1 MFLISKIVRG
11 RRLLHE
17 LEAAQAAQK
26 NKDEKESRGKDF
38 QEGSN
43 LSETDGTNFD
53 YDNNL
58 KLRRPS
64 KGQEGI
70 SRIRSSKKSKPKNM
84 SSSIVNSPKNHN
96 NHIKNTINQQSLSVS
111 QGGTINKAKG
121 RNSVR
126 EKRSLSNKKRKNT
139 TIGVVVTNE
148 SGVEKKTGRSVDGG
162 IGSNGLALR
171 RTSSMPSVCDDVSF
185 FKASHYNYDAKLN
198 RLQKRSLRFTW
209 HRLQT
214 KNGGKRVEN
223 VFEEVFD
230 RLIKVIPS
238 IKDMFAT
245 RAFLSVMSRNECST
259 IRDHAR
265 VTVKMIDVVIKNLD
279 VEDNK
284 RTDTGSS
291 CDPRRVGAAH
301 APFRPYG
308 ITGHYWEK
316 FGEMIID
323 VVLTQEAVRDLP
335 GAGQAWVVLAA
346 CLVDQLRAGFE
357 QKCSYLAYGSNN
369 PGNPSKPYH
378 KNSTPYLPNPPL
390 CPFNKNQQY
399 ESNDNNEFNQN
410 GTFSIESSRK
420 NSNHDVS
427 NTFSLPST
435 SSSRNKKD
443 IFFRGMSDS
452 TDDCEHIH
460 HSFGRSIND
469 YYHHDHAY
477 SVDNQKL
484 TLSDLQ
490 LSEIPSRN
498 IVYNLIDPSKEIQRP
513 VVRSPKDG
521 NHSHHSSE
529 RGQQESSRRTNS
541 NKSSMVDDLYHPMQ
555 NCLLSNDI

>member
-26 NKDEKESRGKDF
+26 SKNEKESGTR
-38 QEGSN
+38 EGHEKSTQ
-43 LSETDGTNFD
+43 LEV
-53 YDNNL
+53 YDNSSENDNTL

-64 KGQEGI
+64 KTTGEI
-70 SRIRSSKKSKPKNM
+70 TRKRSSKKSKSKNM
-84 SSSIVNSPKNHN
+84 STVVV
-96 NHIKNTINQQSLSVS
+96 SVS
-111 QGGTINKAKG
+111 KNNNSIKKTDNCQALSFPQEVISSKVKSRSSVKDKINI
-121 RNSVR
+121 S
-126 EKRSLSNKKRKNT
+126 KKRKNT

-148 SGVEKKTGRSVDGG
+148 YGVEKKNGRSIDGG
-162 IGSNGLALR
+162 IENNSLSLR
-171 RTSSMPSVCDDVSF
+171 RTSSMPSVCDDVTY
-185 FKASHYNYDAKLN
+185 FKVSHYNYDSKLN

-230 RLIKVIPS
+230 KLIKIIPS
-238 IKDMFAT
+238 IRDMFTT

-279 VEDNK
+279 IEDSK
-284 RTDTGSS
+284 RTDTGSA
-291 CDPRRVGAAH
+291 CDPRKVGAAH
-301 APFRPYG
+301 APFKPYG

-357 QKCSYLAYGSNN
+357 QKCSYLTYGNN
-369 PGNPSKPYH
+369 NQNNNVKEHH
-378 KNSTPYLPNPPL
+378 KNSVPTYYDQSE
-390 CPFNKNQQY
+390 CPFQSQTFNNQD
-399 ESNDNNEFNQN
+399 NDNRSLSEA
-410 GTFSIESSRK
+410 SSC
-420 NSNHDVS
+420 
-427 NTFSLPST
+427 T
-435 SSSRNKKD
+435 SSYQNLLHYPEHSTTPTLGNRKK
-443 IFFRGMSDS
+443 IFFRGMSES
-452 TDDCEHIH
+452 TDEYESLQTCSMRSSRGH
-460 HSFGRSIND
+460 HHFGHTYSI
-469 YYHHDHAY
+469 
-477 SVDNQKL
+477 DNRNL
-484 TLSDLQ
+484 ALSDLQ
-490 LSEIPSRN
+490 LSDIPSRN
-498 IVYNLIDPSKEIQRP
+498 IVYNSINPSKEIQRP
-513 VVRSPKDG
+513 IARIPKV
-521 NHSHHSSE
+521 NSQINKSSE
-529 RGQQESSRRTNS
+529 RVYD
-541 NKSSMVDDLYHPMQ
+541 NKSSNSFNMKNMKDELYHPMQ

>member
-17 LEAAQAAQK
+17 LEAAQAAEKAK
-26 NKDEKESRGKDF
+26 NEKEGGVRDGNERNA
-38 QEGSN
+38 Q
-43 LSETDGTNFD
+43 SEVEDNASD
-53 YDNNL
+53 YDNTL

-64 KGQEGI
+64 KNAEGI
-70 SRIRSSKKSKPKNM
+70 TRNRSSKKSKSKTMSTVVANIPKNRNTVKKT
-84 SSSIVNSPKNHN
+84 STHKPSPGSQGTIVNKPKNRSSM
-96 NHIKNTINQQSLSVS
+96 IEKD
-111 QGGTINKAKG
+111 
-121 RNSVR
+121 NS
-126 EKRSLSNKKRKNT
+126 SKKRKNT
-139 TIGVVVTNE
+139 TIGVVITNE
-148 SGVEKKTGRSVDGG
+148 CGVEKKNGRSVDGG
-162 IGSNGLALR
+162 IEGSNLALR
-171 RTSSMPSVCDDVSF
+171 RTSSMPSVCDDVSY
-185 FKASHYNYDAKLN
+185 FKATHYNYDTKLN

-230 RLIKVIPS
+230 RLIRIIPS

-279 VEDNK
+279 NEDSK

-357 QKCSYLAYGSNN
+357 QKCNYLAYGSNN
-369 PGNPSKPYH
+369 
-378 KNSTPYLPNPPL
+378 
-390 CPFNKNQQY
+390 Q
-399 ESNDNNEFNQN
+399 SNDTREKPKHSVPGPYTQLECPMKTQHLSLQNNDSLSFSSESLNQTSYQMAPHYSGHSVSPN
-410 GTFSIESSRK
+410 MSNNRRK
-420 NSNHDVS
+420 
-427 NTFSLPST
+427 
-435 SSSRNKKD
+435 
-443 IFFRGMSDS
+443 IFFRGNSDS
-452 TDDCEHIH
+452 TDEYDSSHYF
-460 HSFGRSIND
+460 SVRSAKNPYAFG
-469 YYHHDHAY
+469 HAY
-477 SVDNQKL
+477 SVDNRKL

-498 IVYNLIDPSKEIQRP
+498 IIYNSVDPTKEIQRP
-513 VVRSPKDG
+513 IVRSSKDN
-521 NHSHHSSE
+521 NHSSHSE
-529 RGQQESSRRTNS
+529 RGYDKEKYNNLMKR
-541 NKSSMVDDLYHPMQ
+541 SMGEDLYRPMQ

>member
-26 NKDEKESRGKDF
+26 AKNEKEGGTRDSTEKST
-38 QEGSN
+38 Q
-43 LSETDGTNFD
+43 SET
-53 YDNNL
+53 YDTSSDNDNTL

-64 KGQEGI
+64 KNSGDI
-70 SRIRSSKKSKPKNM
+70 TRIRSSKKSKSKNM
-84 SSSIVNSPKNHN
+84 STVVVNVSKND
-96 NHIKNTINQQSLSVS
+96 
-111 QGGTINKAKG
+111 
-121 RNSVR
+121 NSVKKPNNR
-126 EKRSLSNKKRKNT
+126 QKLSIPQEVTLNKSKSRFSIKDKINVSKKRKNT
-139 TIGVVVTNE
+139 TIGVVITNE
-148 SGVEKKTGRSVDGG
+148 CGVEKKNGRSVDGG
-162 IGSNGLALR
+162 MENNNLALR
-171 RTSSMPSVCDDVSF
+171 RTSSMPSVCDDVTY
-185 FKASHYNYDAKLN
+185 FKVTHYNYDTKLN

-230 RLIKVIPS
+230 RLIKIIPT
-238 IKDMFAT
+238 IKDMFTT

-259 IRDHAR
+259 LRDHAR

-279 VEDNK
+279 LEDSK
-284 RTDTGSS
+284 RTDTGSA

-357 QKCSYLAYGSNN
+357 QKCSYLAYGNN
-369 PGNPSKPYH
+369 SQNNNTKEHHKCSIPSYYEQIECPTKSQNF
-378 KNSTPYLPNPPL
+378 NS
-390 CPFNKNQQY
+390 QD
-399 ESNDNNEFNQN
+399 NDNC
-410 GTFSIESSRK
+410 SLSVESSSTNSYQNLSNCPGHFTTPNLGNRRK
-420 NSNHDVS
+420 
-427 NTFSLPST
+427 
-435 SSSRNKKD
+435 

-452 TDDCEHIH
+452 TDEYDSLCNSSTRSARGHPT
-460 HSFGRSIND
+460 FG
-469 YYHHDHAY
+469 HTY
-477 SVDNQKL
+477 SVDNRKL

-490 LSEIPSRN
+490 LSDIPSRN
-498 IVYNLIDPSKEIQRP
+498 IVYNSIDPSKEIKRP
-513 VVRSPKDG
+513 MVRSPKGG
-521 NHSHHSSE
+521 NQTSKSSE
-529 RGQQESSRRTNS
+529 RVYDNKKGNNS
-541 NKSSMVDDLYHPMQ
+541 NKSKMAEELYHPMQ

>member
-17 LEAAQAAQK
+17 LEAAQAAEKAK
-26 NKDEKESRGKDF
+26 NEKEGGVR
-38 QEGSN
+38 EGIERN
-43 LSETDGTNFD
+43 AQSEVEDNVSD
-53 YDNNL
+53 YDNTL

-64 KGQEGI
+64 KIAGEI
-70 SRIRSSKKSKPKNM
+70 TRNRSSKKSKSKTMSTVVANIPKNRNTVKKT
-84 SSSIVNSPKNHN
+84 SSHKPSPGSH
-96 NHIKNTINQQSLSVS
+96 
-111 QGGTINKAKG
+111 GTIKNKAKN
-121 RNSVR
+121 RSSMIEKDNS
-126 EKRSLSNKKRKNT
+126 SKKRKNT
-139 TIGVVVTNE
+139 TIGVVITNE
-148 SGVEKKTGRSVDGG
+148 CGVEKKNGRSVDGG
-162 IGSNGLALR
+162 LEGTNLALR
-171 RTSSMPSVCDDVSF
+171 RTSSMPSVCDDVSY
-185 FKASHYNYDAKLN
+185 FKVTHYNYDAKLN

-230 RLIKVIPS
+230 RLIRIIPT

-279 VEDNK
+279 NEDSK

-357 QKCSYLAYGSNN
+357 QKCNYLAYGSNN
-369 PGNPSKPYH
+369 QTYNVKEKPKHSVPSSYIQLECPMKTQH
-378 KNSTPYLPNPPL
+378 LSLQNNDSFSLSTESLNQTSYQNPPHYSGHYVS
-390 CPFNKNQQY
+390 PHM
-399 ESNDNNEFNQN
+399 SNNR
-410 GTFSIESSRK
+410 RK
-420 NSNHDVS
+420 
-427 NTFSLPST
+427 
-435 SSSRNKKD
+435 
-443 IFFRGMSDS
+443 IFFRGNSDS
-452 TDDCEHIH
+452 TEEYDSGH
-460 HSFGRSIND
+460 HFSMRSARNPYPFG
-469 YYHHDHAY
+469 HAY
-477 SVDNQKL
+477 SVDNKKL

-498 IVYNLIDPSKEIQRP
+498 VVYNFVDPTKEIQRP
-513 VVRSPKDG
+513 MVRSSKD
-521 NHSHHSSE
+521 NNYSSHSSE
-529 RGQQESSRRTNS
+529 RGYDKEKYNNLMKR
-541 NKSSMVDDLYHPMQ
+541 SMGEDLYRPMQ